1 MADPTRMIP
10 RSWLFVPADAP
21 NKLAKAKG
29 SGADALILDLEDSVA
44 LAAKDQAR
52 ALAAQTLAGPRG
64 GPELWV
70 RVNPLA
76 TGLTLADL
84 AAIMPGAP
92 DGIALPKPDSVAD
105 VITLSHYLDAFEAAS
120 GLAPGSTRI
129 LAIATE
135 TAASVFNLGG
145 YAAAGPRLAALT
157 WGAEDL
163 PAAVGATHNRT
174 PEGVLN
180 DLCRIARS
188 LCIAGAASAGVPA
201 IDTVFPDF
209 RDEAGLRAWAEAG
222 RRDGF
227 TGVMAIHPAQVPII
241 NEVMTPSEADIA
253 AAREIVALFEANPG
267 AGVVALNGKMLDM
280 PHLKQARKT
289 LSRLPPG

>member
-1 MADPTRMIP
+1 
-10 RSWLFVPADAP
+10 
-21 NKLAKAKG
+21 
-29 SGADALILDLEDSVA
+29 
-44 LAAKDQAR
+44 
-52 ALAAQTLAGPRG
+52 
-64 GPELWV
+64 
-70 RVNPLA
+70 
-76 TGLTLADL
+76 
-84 AAIMPGAP
+84 
-92 DGIALPKPDSVAD
+92 
-105 VITLSHYLDAFEAAS
+105 
-120 GLAPGSTRI
+120 
-129 LAIATE
+129 
-135 TAASVFNLGG
+135 
-145 YAAAGPRLAALT
+145 
-157 WGAEDL
+157 
-163 PAAVGATHNRT
+163 
-174 PEGVLN
+174 VLN